1 MASAVLT
8 LVASLLI
15 CPLSYWEGTRSPRP
29 SPLLNV
35 YLLVS
40 SLFEVVQL
48 RTLWLAGSY
57 DASLRRVAI
66 SSSVGLGLKMALL
79 VLEAVPKA
87 TLTPEQQQHLSREQ
101 TSGVY
106 SLRTFW
112 WLNRILWL
120 GRCKRLQPSDLYL
133 IDPGLKT
140 ARYSSPLATAW
151 DKGAFCLFVEGLSCP
166 LG

>member
-1 MASAVLT
+1 MPSAVLSF
-8 LVASLLI
+8 VASLLI
-15 CPLSYWEGTRSPRP
+15 CPLSCLEGKRSLRP
-29 SPLLNV
+29 SPVLNV
-35 YLLVS
+35 YLFGSGLFDIVLV
-40 SLFEVVQL
+40 

-57 DASLRRVAI
+57 DPSLQRVAV
-66 SSSVGLGLKMALL
+66 SSSVSLGLKLVLL
-79 VLEAVPKA
+79 VLEAVPKKPS
-87 TLTPEQQQHLSREQ
+87 TPEEPLSREQ

-140 ARYSSPLATAW
+140 ARYSLPLVIAW
-151 DKGAFCLFVEGLSCP
+151 DKG
-166 LG
+166 